1 MTDRHRFRA
10 QWHEYDAGVFFITLC
25 SHNKKHI
32 FGRISNGTI
41 MYTALGEL
49 IKDEIKKLPNRYL
62 DVEVWNSVVMPN
74 HLHLIVA
81 VGTRIFASASAVDN
95 PQNKGCLK
103 PSCHGEPVATFHH
116 NSRLSLIIGAFK
128 AGVTRKARTRKFAS
142 LPEGQSYMTQI
153 WQSRFHEHIIKN
165 RESFENIM
173 NYISTNIENW
183 EKDCLF

>member
-10 QWHEYDAGVFFITLC
+10 QWYEYDAGVYFITIC
-25 SHNKKHI
+25 SYNREQI
-32 FGRISNGTI
+32 FGSIYDGTI
-41 MYTALGEL
+41 KYTELGE
-49 IKDEIKKLPNRYL
+49 IIVYEIAQLQQRYK

-81 VGTRIFASASAVDN
+81 VGTRIFASASAVEN

-142 LPEGQSYMTQI
+142 LSEGQSYMTQI

-183 EKDCLF
+183 DEDCLY